1 MDPTF
6 ADATVVLGNTIIQI
20 PRVVLCAQYEYFA
33 KALSGVF
40 AEASTRTLTC
50 PEGKEPSYFRVL
62 QFLYTDEDELL
73 KDSRVYFMADE
84 FYVHDLKEL
93 ALKRFQNKIDR
104 LWVIDGLT

>member
-6 ADATVVLGNTIIQI
+6 VDATVVLGNTIIQI

-62 QFLYTDEDELL
+62 QFLYTGTYGNEIPVDVDIQGTVGTTQAFNLML
-73 KDSRVYFMADE
+73 IGR
-84 FYVHDLKEL
+84 
-93 ALKRFQNKIDR
+93 
-104 LWVIDGLT
+104 